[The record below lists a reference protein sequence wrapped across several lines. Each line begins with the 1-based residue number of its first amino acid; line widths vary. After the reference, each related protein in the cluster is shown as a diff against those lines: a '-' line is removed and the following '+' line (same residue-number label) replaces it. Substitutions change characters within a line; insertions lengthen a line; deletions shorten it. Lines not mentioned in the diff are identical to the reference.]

1 MTAGAPGPIG
11 STAMA
16 EARRKPGIAG
26 LEARWAVIRPRL
38 EANAEVLARQGL
50 AGCER
55 TPVAAASGWF
65 GTSSG

>member
-1 MTAGAPGPIG
+1 
-11 STAMA
+11 MA